1 MDDGFE
7 AIAKI
12 PYISTGPK
20 YYATASE
27 AATLTYLLSK
37 GIPVPRVYGYSSS
50 EANPIGVEYILM
62 EQAKGIPLDTIW
74 FTMSKHERHT
84 LASSFVDIEKRLF
97 RIPFGS
103 IGSIYFKGDVP
114 SHLQAA
120 LYGPN
125 TDQDP
130 ASETF
135 CIGPTVD
142 SGFWY
147 RKRAEM
153 DIYRG
158 PCEPS
163 DYM

>member
-12 PYISTGPK
+12 PYFSTGPK

-27 AATLTYLLSK
+27 AATLTYLHSK
-37 GIPVPRVYGYSSS
+37 GIPVPRVYGYSST
-50 EANPIGVEYILM
+50 ENNPVGVEYILM
-62 EQAKGIPLDTIW
+62 ENAKGIPLDTVW
-74 FTMSKHERHT
+74 FTMSKRDRHT

-97 RIPFGS
+97 EIPFGS

-120 LYGPN
+120 LYRPN
-125 TDQDP
+125 TDHDT

-147 RKRAEM
+147 GKRAGM
-153 DIYRG
+153 DVYRG
-158 PCEPS
+158 PCKPS